1 MRVAVVGCRGSDALV
16 SPRERAL
23 AGRLDAINAEFC
35 ERVRPLPPPP
45 PPFLGQKT
53 RLVFL
58 LHMPALLE
66 LASVKVC
73 KLILGCGCVQLESL
87 QSKTD
92 EKVDAILEL
101 LKQKK
106 VA

>member
-1 MRVAVVGCRGSDALV
+1 MLWVGCRGSDALV

-35 ERVRPLPPPP
+35 ERVRPLSPSPLSPCSVRRRGLSP
-45 PPFLGQKT
+45 LARAGT
-53 RLVFL
+53 RLCF
-58 LHMPALLE
+58 
-66 LASVKVC
+66 VC

-101 LKQKK
+101 IKHK
-106 VA
+106 AA

>member
-1 MRVAVVGCRGSDALV
+1 MCRRGREHSRGGWTLSTRSSASGYAPFPL
-16 SPRERAL
+16 SPPSL
-23 AGRLDAINAEFC
+23 
-35 ERVRPLPPPP
+35 
-45 PPFLGQKT
+45 LGQKT

-106 VA
+106 TA